1 MPDFLPAKNAEL
13 LAWSSS
19 FSEKI
24 NLTPTAFGLV
34 ASQSAGYQTLHEAF
48 ENALSISSDPATR
61 TRGTVQ
67 ATRDA
72 RTPLK
77 AEARELARII
87 NAFPSITNQQ
97 RIDLGL
103 TPRTNEPS
111 PINPPEEPPVL
122 EVVSAN
128 GRIVKVRLRGQNSEG
143 RGKPEGVDGATVFA
157 FIGAAPPADITQ
169 WIFMGSTTRT
179 IFDVEFPSSA
189 PAGAQ
194 VWLTAFWKNPRDMSG
209 PACAP
214 VAAYLAGGVGVSQQA
229 A

>member
-1 MPDFLPAKNAEL
+1 MPDFLPSKNAEL
-13 LAWSSS
+13 LAWSAA

-24 NLTPTAFGLV
+24 SLTPTAYGLS
-34 ASQSAGYQTLHEAF
+34 APQSAAYAALHASF
-48 ENALSISSDPATR
+48 ESALATSSDPATR

-87 NAFPSITNQQ
+87 NAFPSITDQQ

-111 PINPPEEPPVL
+111 PINPPTEPPVL
-122 EVVSAN
+122 EVVSAL
-128 GRIVKVRLRGQNSEG
+128 GRTLKVRLRGLNSES
-143 RGKPEGVDGATVFA
+143 RSKPPGVHGATLFA
-157 FIGAAPPADITQ
+157 FVGSAPPADIAQ
-169 WIFMGSTTRT
+169 WVFMGSTTRT
-179 IFDVEFPSSA
+179 TFDVEFPA
-189 PAGAQ
+189 TVAAGAQ
-194 VWLTAFWKNPRDMSG
+194 VWLCAFWKNPRDMSG
-209 PACAP
+209 PACPP
-214 VAAYLAGGVGVSQQA
+214 VSAYLAGGVGVSQA